1 MNFGVQLA
9 SGKVGVA
16 VAVLLVLIPTIH
28 GIGIAFA
35 SLVLRFKE
43 ANAMVFLVRG
53 VFMIFCGIT
62 YPIAVLP
69 AWMQGVASALP
80 LTHAIRDFRA
90 VMLADATFADIRA
103 DLLVLAAF
111 ALITPLIG
119 YTIFYLTERRSR
131 QTGDLGQ
138 Y

>member
-1 MNFGVQLA
+1 VRLA
-9 SGKVGVA
+9 SGNVGLS
-16 VAVLLVLIPTIH
+16 LLILLLLLPTIH

-53 VFMIFCGIT
+53 VFMIFCGIS

-69 AWMQGVASALP
+69 AWMQAVASALP
-80 LTHAIRDFRA
+80 LTYAIRDFRA
-90 VMLADATFADIRA
+90 VMLSDATFADIRA

-111 ALITPLIG
+111 ALITPLVG
-119 YTIFYLTERRSR
+119 YLIFYLTERRSR
-131 QTGDLGQ
+131 RTGDLGQ